1 MATDWA
7 KLRSEYIT
15 TSITLRELADKHG
28 IKAAGVMRRAA
39 NEYWEAE
46 RKQESAKVSSAVI
59 NASAEVRVAELDK
72 FNADDL
78 KMARAIRARAAQ
90 MMATVT
96 SPQDLRA
103 IAGAVDA
110 AQKVGRLALGV
121 STNSNEITGK
131 DGSPIAPPVFNI
143 SFENGGPGQ

>member
-46 RKQESAKVSSAVI
+46 RKQESARVSRAVI

-90 MMATVT
+90 MMADVT

-131 DGSPIAPPVFNI
+131 DGAPLAPPVFNI

>member
-1 MATDWA
+1 MVIDWE

-15 TSITLRELADKHG
+15 TRITLRELADKHG

-131 DGSPIAPPVFNI
+131 DGAPIAPPVFNI